1 MISFD
6 ELSLGVEVFTSSR
19 VVTREDVKAYA
30 DASGDQNPL
39 HQDDAVAR
47 AAGFTGVVAHG
58 MFTMG
63 TLASALLER
72 LGDGAMLERLSVQF
86 RSPVFVGEKI
96 ESGGSVRSLDRET
109 RTGVLDV
116 WVRVDR
122 SGTVEWPIRRGEAQ
136 IRFV

>member
-6 ELSLGVEVFTSSR
+6 ELSVGVEVFTSSR
-19 VVTREDVKAYA
+19 VVTREEVKAYA

>member
-6 ELSLGVEVFTSSR
+6 ELSVGVEVFTSSR
-19 VVTREDVKAYA
+19 VVTREEVKAYA

-39 HQDDAVAR
+39 HQDDVVAR
-47 AAGFTGVVAHG
+47 AAGFPGVVAHG

-63 TLASALLER
+63 TLASALLQR
-72 LGDGAMLERLSVQF
+72 LGDAATLERLSAQF
-86 RSPVFVGEKI
+86 RSPVFVGETI
-96 ESGGSVRSLDRET
+96 ESGGSVRSLDRES
-109 RTGVLDV
+109 RAAVLDV

-122 SGTVEWPIRRGEAQ
+122 NGTVEWPIRRGEAQ

>member
-6 ELSLGVEVFTSSR
+6 ELSVGVEVFTSSR

-47 AAGFTGVVAHG
+47 AAGFPGVVAHG
-58 MFTMG
+58 MLTMG
-63 TLASALLER
+63 TMASALLER
-72 LGDGAMLERLSVQF
+72 LGDGATLERLSVQF
-86 RSPVFVGEKI
+86 RSPVFVGETI

>member
-6 ELSLGVEVFTSSR
+6 ELSVGVEVFTSSR

-47 AAGFTGVVAHG
+47 AAGFPGVVAHG

-63 TLASALLER
+63 TLASVLLER
-72 LGDGAMLERLSVQF
+72 MGDGATLERLSVQF
-86 RSPVFVGEKI
+86 RSPVFVGETI
-96 ESGGSVRSLDRET
+96 ESGGSVRSLDRKT
-109 RTGVLDV
+109 RTAVLDV

>member
-1 MISFD
+1 
-6 ELSLGVEVFTSSR
+6 
-19 VVTREDVKAYA
+19 
-30 DASGDQNPL
+30 
-39 HQDDAVAR
+39 
-47 AAGFTGVVAHG
+47 
-58 MFTMG
+58 
-63 TLASALLER
+63 
-72 LGDGAMLERLSVQF
+72 MLERLSVQF

>member
-6 ELSLGVEVFTSSR
+6 ELRVGVEVFTSSR
-19 VVTREDVKAYA
+19 VVTREEVKAYA
-30 DASGDQNPL
+30 DASGDHNPL
-39 HQDDAVAR
+39 HQDDVVAR
-47 AAGFTGVVAHG
+47 AAGFPGVVAHG

-63 TLASALLER
+63 TLVSALLER
-72 LGDGAMLERLSVQF
+72 LGDGATLERLSVQF
-86 RSPVFVGEKI
+86 RSPVFVGETI

-109 RTGVLDV
+109 GTADFDV

-122 SGTVEWPIRRGEAQ
+122 SGTVEWPIRRGEAR